1 MTYAF
6 RRILVANRGEI
17 AVRII
22 RACHELGLE
31 AIQAYSEAD
40 RESLAVALADGA
52 ICIGPSPATQS
63 YLKPELLV
71 AAARTANAEAI
82 HPGYGFLSENAGFA
96 RACEEAGITFIGPS
110 SNVITAMGDKAV
122 ARRMAAEAG
131 VPTTPGSRGTVEN
144 SDAAREAAELVG
156 YPVLLKASAGGGGR
170 GMRVVRTAD
179 ELSTRFSEAS
189 REASTAFG
197 DGTLYVEKF
206 MPRVRHVEIQVL
218 SDGERVLHLGERD
231 CSIQRRNQKLVEES
245 PSPALDDDARA
256 RMGEAAVRL
265 CREAGYRSAGT
276 VEFIVDAATQ
286 SFFFIEVNARVQVE
300 HPVTEMVTRID
311 IVKHQ
316 IAIAQGER
324 LPLSQDDVHLNGHA
338 IECRINAENPARDF
352 RPSPG
357 QVQKLRL
364 PGGPG
369 VRVDTHLF
377 DGYTI
382 PPFYDSLIA
391 KLIAWGGDRDEALA
405 RMRRA
410 LSEMQVEGIHTTIPF
425 HRALFDD
432 SRFANGDVHTRFVE
446 DEFRK
451 TS

>member
-1 MTYAF
+1 MRRAF
-6 RRILVANRGEI
+6 RRVLVANRGEI

-22 RACHELGLE
+22 RACHERGLE

-63 YLKPELLV
+63 YLKSELLV
-71 AAARTANAEAI
+71 DAARTANAEAI
-82 HPGYGFLSENAGFA
+82 HPGYGFLSENASFA
-96 RACEEAGITFIGPS
+96 RACEEAGIVFIGPS
-110 SNVITAMGDKAV
+110 SQVIAAMGDKAV
-122 ARRMAAEAG
+122 ARRMATDAG
-131 VPTTPGSRGTVEN
+131 VPTTPGSRGTVEDT
-144 SDAAREAAELVG
+144 DAAREAAEVVG

-170 GMRVVRTAD
+170 GMRVVRNA
-179 ELSTRFSEAS
+179 EEVSSRFAEAS

-245 PSPALDDDARA
+245 PSPALDDNVRA

-265 CREAGYRSAGT
+265 CREARYKSAGT

-286 SFFFIEVNARVQVE
+286 RFFFIEVNARVQVE
-300 HPVTEMVTRID
+300 HPVTEMVTGID

-316 IAIAQGER
+316 IAIAQGEQ
-324 LPLSQDDVHLNGHA
+324 LSLSQEDVRLHGHA

-357 QVQKLRL
+357 QVRKLRL

-369 VRVDTHLF
+369 IRVDTHLF

-391 KLIAWGGDRDEALA
+391 KLIAWGNDRDEALA

-410 LSEMQVEGIHTTIPF
+410 LSEMHVEGIHTTIPF

-432 SRFANGDVHTRFVE
+432 ARFTSGDVHTRFVE
-446 DEFRK
+446 DEIMM
-451 TS
+451 TT

>member
-1 MTYAF
+1 MRRAF
-6 RRILVANRGEI
+6 RRVLVANRGEI

-22 RACHELGLE
+22 RACHERGLE

-63 YLKPELLV
+63 YLKSELLV
-71 AAARTANAEAI
+71 DAARTANAEAI
-82 HPGYGFLSENAGFA
+82 HPGYGFLSENASFA
-96 RACEEAGITFIGPS
+96 RACEEAGIVFIGPS
-110 SNVITAMGDKAV
+110 SQVIAAMGDKAV
-122 ARRMAAEAG
+122 ARRMATDAG
-131 VPTTPGSRGTVEN
+131 VPTTPGSRGTVEDT
-144 SDAAREAAELVG
+144 DAAHEAAEVVG

-170 GMRVVRTAD
+170 GMRVVRNA
-179 ELSTRFSEAS
+179 EEVSSRFAEAS

-245 PSPALDDDARA
+245 PSPALDDNVRA

-265 CREAGYRSAGT
+265 CREARYKSAGT

-286 SFFFIEVNARVQVE
+286 RFFFIEVNARVQVE
-300 HPVTEMVTRID
+300 HPVTEMVTGID

-316 IAIAQGER
+316 IAIAQGEQ
-324 LPLSQDDVHLNGHA
+324 LSLSQEDVRLHGHA

-357 QVQKLRL
+357 QVRKLRL

-369 VRVDTHLF
+369 IRVDTHLF

-391 KLIAWGGDRDEALA
+391 KLIAWGNDRDEALA

-410 LSEMQVEGIHTTIPF
+410 LSEMHVEGIHTTIPF

-432 SRFANGDVHTRFVE
+432 ARFTSGDVHTRFVE
-446 DEFRK
+446 DEIMM
-451 TS
+451 TT